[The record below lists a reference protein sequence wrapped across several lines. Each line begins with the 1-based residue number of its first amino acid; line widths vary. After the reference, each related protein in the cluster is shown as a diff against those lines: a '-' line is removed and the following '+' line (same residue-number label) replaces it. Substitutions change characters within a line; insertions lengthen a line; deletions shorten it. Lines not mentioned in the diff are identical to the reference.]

1 MSWLQQ
7 VWIDFWRYTSLYPI
21 EGAVLLVL
29 ASLACIPPLRR
40 ARVFATI
47 GRVARHLGRRTV
59 LAMAVLFTVTLVGH
73 GGLDKYRYPTPAFH
87 DEYSYLL
94 AADTFA
100 SGRLTN
106 PPHPMGVFFESFH
119 ILIDPTYMSMY
130 PPGQGLALALGQVLG
145 GDPAIGVWLSCAAL
159 SAALFWMLRA
169 WVGPQWALLGGLLA
183 AVRIGWFSYW
193 GNSYWGGA
201 VSGLGGALILG
212 AAGYLLRGRRD
223 AALGLWLA
231 MGGVILAYT
240 RIWEGTILSAT
251 ILTWL
256 VIKLWRLRSPL
267 SALSPV
273 LTPFVVV
280 TLAGVVF
287 LGYYNWRVTG
297 NALRLP
303 YLENRDRYEVHP
315 TFVWQAPTPNK
326 AYNHDIL
333 RKYYVESEGYR
344 DQIPYWQR
352 QAEKPK
358 RIWFFLVGPALTLPI
373 LFAAPIAF
381 RARYL
386 LPLTCLGT
394 FGAAHLLVAWNLLPH
409 YAGPVTGAIYVL
421 LVAGFRVLALWR
433 RRSLLCGAVLSRAAI
448 ATVVVMAAV
457 RIAGPSLQLPVY
469 GEYTLPWYSF
479 GLHANTHRAG
489 IERKLGEVGGKHLIL
504 VDYDTTHIPDFEWV
518 YNRADIDAATVV
530 WARMTPRRDLLTQ
543 LLVYFRDRR
552 VWVVY
557 PDQNPGRLLTFE
569 ERIR

>member
-21 EGAVLLVL
+21 ESAVFLLL
-29 ASLACIPPLRR
+29 AALGCLPRVRR
-40 ARVFATI
+40 AGVFSALS
-47 GRVARHLGRRTV
+47 RAARRLGNRSG
-59 LAMAVLFTVTLVGH
+59 LSMAVLFALTLAGH
-73 GGLDKYRYPTPAFH
+73 SGLDRYRYPTPAFH

-106 PPHPMGVFFESFH
+106 PPHPMGFFFESFH

-130 PPGQGLALALGQVLG
+130 PPGQGLALALGQMLG
-145 GDPAIGVWLSCAAL
+145 HPAVGVWLSCGAL
-159 SAALFWMLRA
+159 SAVLFWMLRA
-169 WVGPQWALLGGLLA
+169 WVAPQWALFGGLLA

-201 VSGLGGALILG
+201 VPALGGALMLG
-212 AAGYLLRGRRD
+212 AAGYLMRGRRD
-223 AALGLWLA
+223 SSLGLWLA
-231 MGGVILAYT
+231 LGGVILAYT
-240 RIWEGTILSAT
+240 RIWEGTILSGT
-251 ILTWL
+251 VLSWL
-256 VIKLWRLRSPL
+256 LIRQLRLSRPL
-267 SALSPV
+267 SALRPV
-273 LTPFVVV
+273 LTPFLVVAL
-280 TLAGVVF
+280 TGAGF

-297 NALRLP
+297 DALRLP
-303 YLENRDRYEVHP
+303 YLENRERYEVHP
-315 TFVWQAPTPNK
+315 SFVWQSPHPDKT
-326 AYNHDIL
+326 YNHEII

-358 RIWFFLVGPALTLPI
+358 RIWFFLIGPALTIPI

-381 RARYL
+381 RPRYL
-386 LPLTCLGT
+386 LPIVCVGT
-394 FGAAHLLVAWNLLPH
+394 FSAAHLLVAWNLLPH

-421 LVAGFRVLALWR
+421 LIAGFRVLGVWR
-433 RRSLLCGAVLSRAAI
+433 RRSSLCGSALSRAAI
-448 ATVVVMAAV
+448 AAVAVMVLV

-489 IERKLGEVGGKHLIL
+489 IERKLAEVGGKHLIL
-504 VDYDTTHIPDFEWV
+504 VDYDATHVPDFEWV
-518 YNRADIDAATVV
+518 YNRATIDTAPVV
-530 WARMTPRRDLLTQ
+530 WARMTPRRDLLAQ

-557 PDQNPGRLLTFE
+557 PDQNPRRLLTFE